1 MAHAL
6 HKITSPIP
14 RDIGELRIKPKGHP
28 SLLLGTFSDANPP
41 AGFSISI
48 HPDPVPANS
57 VTTRV
62 AAQGPRDHYKLVL
75 HVTNNSTKTV
85 GVQVCQ
91 L

>member
-1 MAHAL
+1 MAPAL
-6 HKITSPIP
+6 HKVILSTP

-62 AAQGPRDHYKLVL
+62 ATQGSRDRYKLVL
-75 HVTNNSTKTV
+75 HVTNNSAKTV
-85 GVQVCQ
+85 GVQVSQ